1 LKFAKRMDHF
11 GEGIFSKLAELKKE
25 KMARGEEVI
34 DLSIGTPNIPP
45 APHIV
50 EALCRGASRPE
61 NYVYAISDRREL
73 LEAAAQWYQRRY
85 NVKLNPETEICSLLG
100 SQEGLSHIAFTIVD
114 EGDTVLVPD
123 PCYPVFGD
131 GPQLAGASLYYMPQ
145 KKEHNYV
152 LQLDEIPEEVAEKAR
167 LLVVSY
173 PNNPTAAI
181 APDSFYEELIAFAK
195 KYDIIVLHD
204 NAYSELVFDGRTG
217 GSFLRFPG
225 AREVG
230 VEFNS
235 LSKTYGLAG
244 ARIGFCLGNEAVVSK
259 LRLLKSN
266 MDYGMFLPIQEAAIA
281 AITGTQDCV
290 TATREI
296 YEKRRNLLC
305 DGFTSIGWRMD
316 RPCATMFVWAS
327 IPKNY
332 GRSEKIF
339 LGMVE
344 KADVLVT
351 PGSAFGP
358 SGEGFVRLAL
368 VQNEAAL
375 NRAIEAVRKSK
386 ILKAGIDT

>member
-1 LKFAKRMDHF
+1 M
-11 GEGIFSKLAELKKE
+11 
-25 KMARGEEVI
+25 
-34 DLSIGTPNIPP
+34 
-45 APHIV
+45 
-50 EALCRGASRPE
+50 
-61 NYVYAISDRREL
+61 
-73 LEAAAQWYQRRY
+73 
-85 NVKLNPETEICSLLG
+85 
-100 SQEGLSHIAFTIVD
+100 
-114 EGDTVLVPD
+114 
-123 PCYPVFGD
+123 
-131 GPQLAGASLYYMPQ
+131 
-145 KKEHNYV
+145 
-152 LQLDEIPEEVAEKAR
+152 
-167 LLVVSY
+167 
-173 PNNPTAAI
+173 
-181 APDSFYEELIAFAK
+181 
-195 KYDIIVLHD
+195 
-204 NAYSELVFDGRTG
+204 
-217 GSFLRFPG
+217 
-225 AREVG
+225 
-230 VEFNS
+230 
-235 LSKTYGLAG
+235 
-244 ARIGFCLGNEAVVSK
+244 SK

-332 GRSEKIF
+332 GSSEKF
-339 LGMVE
+339 AMEMVE
-344 KADVLVT
+344 KAGVLVT

>member
-1 LKFAKRMDHF
+1 MKFAKRMDHF

-25 KMARGEEVI
+25 RMARGEEVI

-50 EALCRGASRPE
+50 EALCREAARPE

-85 NVKLNPETEICSLLG
+85 SVKLNPETEICSLLG
-100 SQEGLSHIAFTIVD
+100 SQEGLSHIAFTIAD

-145 KKEHNYV
+145 KKEHGYV
-152 LQLDEIPEEVAEKAR
+152 IQLDEIPEEVAEKAR

-217 GSFLRFPG
+217 GSFLRYPG

-244 ARIGFCLGNEAVVSK
+244 ARIGFCLGNEAVVAK

-281 AITGTQDCV
+281 AITGSQDCV
-290 TATREI
+290 TATRNI

-332 GRSEKIF
+332 DSSEKF
-339 LGMVE
+339 AMEMVE
-344 KADVLVT
+344 KAGVLVT

-368 VQNEAAL
+368 VQNKAAL
-375 NRAIEAVRKSK
+375 DRAIEAVRKSK
-386 ILKAGIDT
+386 ILKAGID

>member
-1 LKFAKRMDHF
+1 MC
-11 GEGIFSKLAELKKE
+11 G
-25 KMARGEEVI
+25 V
-34 DLSIGTPNIPP
+34 
-45 APHIV
+45 
-50 EALCRGASRPE
+50 GA
-61 NYVYAISDRREL
+61 VL
-73 LEAAAQWYQRRY
+73 YQRGY
-85 NVKLNPETEICSLLG
+85 NVKLDPNTEFWSLVG
-100 SQEGLSHIAFTIVD
+100 CQEGLSHIAFTIVV

-244 ARIGFCLGNEAVVSK
+244 ARIGFCLGNEAGVSK

-332 GRSEKIF
+332 GSSEKF
-339 LGMVE
+339 AMEMVE